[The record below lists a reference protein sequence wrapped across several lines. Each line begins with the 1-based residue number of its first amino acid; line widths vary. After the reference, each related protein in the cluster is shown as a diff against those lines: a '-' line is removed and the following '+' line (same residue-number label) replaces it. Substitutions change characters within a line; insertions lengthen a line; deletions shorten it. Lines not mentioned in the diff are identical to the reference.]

1 MPYSPLSVPVAA
13 SKSGSYIMN
22 AWFSATF
29 SSQSKMRSVILCEDV
44 GDGAVI
50 GAASVV
56 LSDVPE
62 NALSAGNPAEVKKI
76 LPS

>member
-1 MPYSPLSVPVAA
+1 
-13 SKSGSYIMN
+13 
-22 AWFSATF
+22 
-29 SSQSKMRSVILCEDV
+29 MRSVILCEDV

-56 LSDVPE
+56 LSDVTK
-62 NALSAGNPAEVKKI
+62 NALAAGNPAEVKKI